1 VKSITYLEISFGSP
15 SAIDKAEVTG
25 MSLRNKVV
33 VFTLGALAAIAGL
46 GLVLTNLQNA
56 SIALASAV
64 WGS

>member
-1 VKSITYLEISFGSP
+1 MVYVVLVFGVR

-33 VFTLGALAAIAGL
+33 VFTLGGLAAIAGL
-46 GLVLTNLQNA
+46 GLVLTNLQHA